1 MSKNM
6 ITPLYYHTSKFAKE
20 SGQLDA
26 YRASL
31 RNNQAC
37 KEAIERAIHNHF
49 DGMHLDPIAVTE
61 VVQEFGLERVFYVL
75 ANTVRLKPWDGR
87 FSSKNRQALSGIPM
101 IDSEETRYSYA
112 VGSHSAVL
120 DGFISEFF
128 KQFKESI

>member
-20 SGQLDA
+20 NGQLDA

-31 RNNQAC
+31 RDNQAC

-49 DGMHLDPIAVTE
+49 DGMHLDPVAVTE

-75 ANTVRLKPWDGR
+75 ANTVRLKSWDGR
-87 FSSKNRQALSGIPM
+87 FSKKNRQALSDVPM
-101 IDSEETRYSYA
+101 IDSEETRLTYA
-112 VGSHSAVL
+112 VTSHSAVL
-120 DGFISEFF
+120 DGFISQFF
-128 KQFKESI
+128 KKFQENM